1 MAATKSTSGM
11 SQPDLIDYINNHLGV
26 DFDTLQVQVA
36 ARKKDQAISQGKCPH
51 FQPSK
56 HLPSSGSTTAHP
68 GDVRHLMLD
77 DSSVGSSS
85 STPRQKYISKAAN
98 LGPDGVEYDGVTYKI
113 HMAEL
118 MTYRTET
125 FLEVFPWGNRFPPL
139 GYFHGEYSPF
149 LLGCCSVCVIGCVLH
164 CLAKNGRQC
173 HVLPS
178 AESVAS

>member
-1 MAATKSTSGM
+1 
-11 SQPDLIDYINNHLGV
+11 
-26 DFDTLQVQVA
+26 
-36 ARKKDQAISQGKCPH
+36 
-51 FQPSK
+51 
-56 HLPSSGSTTAHP
+56 
-68 GDVRHLMLD
+68 MLD

-149 LLGCCSVCVIGCVLH
+149 LLGCFSVLCHWVCIALPCKEWQAVSCPPIGRKCS
-164 CLAKNGRQC
+164 
-173 HVLPS
+173 
-178 AESVAS
+178 